1 MIAGLPTRTN
11 GCGQSGRHRQI
22 WNCVCARAR
31 LDAVKKILGT
41 RSARGDSEH
50 NFARGQTVEVPR
62 ARPYSEITSAH
73 WAQND
78 SPYLC
83 PLNTES
89 GECRLAI
96 RMMSTGLLTLA
107 PVY

>member
-1 MIAGLPTRTN
+1 MTEKRGFPSVRRIPDGGIAKSNYKRTM
-11 GCGQSGRHRQI
+11 GQESGFTADMYQNLIVR
-22 WNCVCARAR
+22 
-31 LDAVKKILGT
+31 T
-41 RSARGDSEH
+41 
-50 NFARGQTVEVPR
+50 
-62 ARPYSEITSAH
+62 EITSAP

>member
-1 MIAGLPTRTN
+1 MFNPTETKKNGPARMPAVTPARRRFVFAGWVVLPDTA
-11 GCGQSGRHRQI
+11 QSYCDTDTSSV
-22 WNCVCARAR
+22 NAAR
-31 LDAVKKILGT
+31 IG
-41 RSARGDSEH
+41 
-50 NFARGQTVEVPR
+50 VPR
-62 ARPYSEITSAH
+62 SRDSEITSAH